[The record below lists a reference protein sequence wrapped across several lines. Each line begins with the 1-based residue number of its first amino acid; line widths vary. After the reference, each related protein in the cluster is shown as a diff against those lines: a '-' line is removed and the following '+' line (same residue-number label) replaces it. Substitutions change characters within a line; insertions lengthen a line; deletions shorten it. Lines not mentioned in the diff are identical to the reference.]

1 MTLGRSWD
9 WISGGG
15 GGGVVAW
22 SEAIDCGFLAVW
34 ERGDSRGS
42 ERESLL
48 VWQRNVIWGIR
59 LITENREKRKR
70 KKDALGGVFYS
81 GVLLLFFWL

>member
-1 MTLGRSWD
+1 MTLERSWD

-15 GGGVVAW
+15 GIVAW
-22 SEAIDCGFLAVW
+22 SEAIDRGFLAVW
-34 ERGDSRGS
+34 ERGDARGS

-59 LITENREKRKR
+59 LITENREKRQR
-70 KKDALGGVFYS
+70 KEEALGREFYLGVIGLCFS
-81 GVLLLFFWL
+81 F